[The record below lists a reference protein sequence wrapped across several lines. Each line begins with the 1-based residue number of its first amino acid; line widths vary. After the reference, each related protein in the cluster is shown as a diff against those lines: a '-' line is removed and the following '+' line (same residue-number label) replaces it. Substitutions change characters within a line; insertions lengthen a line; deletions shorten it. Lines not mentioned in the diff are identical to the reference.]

1 MRGSTIMRTAAVGA
15 TCALVGAGA
24 GIAGSSASTPRKTN
38 GPARFGAGKIKPG
51 IGATIGAPGFTMTM
65 AAPGRAGPPVHS
77 ESVVP
82 NERGSFETVTMDRG
96 MFSSLSGEQ
105 LTIAEG
111 TKTATYKTV
120 TLTIPSDAKVYV
132 NGETAQ
138 LSDIKSGDTVT
149 VVRSPAG
156 TVVSAYDAE
165 HEPKQLHKIAPGE
178 GPPLPRL
185 RGFGPLGKSKLTP
198 PEKAA
203 AEESLRKFA
212 KCMREH
218 GIKVETST
226 AGGGFSVKIGGP
238 GTSLNPESPSF
249 QTAQKVCQGLMPRPP
264 GAPQGAPFPPKH
276 PPADEKAPYG
286 SESGAEG
293 SSASSESTSSGGD

>member
-1 MRGSTIMRTAAVGA
+1 MNRSTIMRTAAVGA

-38 GPARFGAGKIKPG
+38 GPARFRAGKIKPG
-51 IGATIGAPGFTMTM
+51 SLGAGIGAPGFAMTLTG
-65 AAPGRAGPPVHS
+65 PGRAGPPVHS

-82 NERGSFETVTMDRG
+82 NENGGFETVTLDRG

-132 NGETAQ
+132 NGETGR
-138 LSDIKSGDTVT
+138 LSDIKSDDTVT
-149 VVRSPAG
+149 VVQSPAG

-178 GPPLPRL
+178 RPPLPGS
-185 RGFGPLGKSKLTP
+185 RGFEALGKSTLTP

-203 AEESLRKFA
+203 AQESLQKFRQVHARTRHQGRNFDRRRGLQRQDRRPRDQPQPRKPVLPDGPEDLPGPDA
-212 KCMREH
+212 AP
-218 GIKVETST
+218 
-226 AGGGFSVKIGGP
+226 AGCP
-238 GTSLNPESPSF
+238 ARRALP
-249 QTAQKVCQGLMPRPP
+249 AQ
-264 GAPQGAPFPPKH
+264 APAR
-276 PPADEKAPYG
+276 
-286 SESGAEG
+286 
-293 SSASSESTSSGGD
+293 